1 MRCMICLG
9 GPKEIGQSSFLSL
22 RKLFPSVGYYIIYFS
37 KDKDTYKKWF
47 KILFS

>member
-9 GPKEIGQSSFLSL
+9 GGIPKETGQSSFLSL

-37 KDKDTYKKWF
+37 KGKDTYK
-47 KILFS
+47 